1 MKKRAED
8 KSNEIIPI
16 RTIFDNNNF
25 EEPEP
30 LRVIDFKVV
39 PTSPT

>member
-16 RTIFDNNNF
+16 RTIFDNNF